1 MSRSGLY
8 CACRAAL
15 IVFAASVPAPAIA
28 SAAGWPGG
36 ARAAV
41 VLTYDDALPSQLA
54 NAVPDLDAR
63 GLKGVF
69 FLSNV
74 QADATPAWRA
84 VAEGGHELA
93 NHTIFHPCLAETFPA
108 DPRYTLEAY
117 TPDTLIREIERHNAL
132 LAALDGR
139 AEHGFALPCDQTVA
153 GGVDYLGPLG
163 ESGVVAYSR
172 GGVTDLADWWPAPD
186 QINRMRIPGRGF
198 IEISTAEDLIAYV
211 QDAIDRGSM
220 AVFVFHGV
228 GGDYLSVD
236 HDAHRT
242 LLAWLSD
249 NRDQV
254 WTTTFTELFAHLDEG
269 TTTPR

>member
-1 MSRSGLY
+1 MSREWFSGAHL
-8 CACRAAL
+8 AVV
-15 IVFAASVPAPAIA
+15 IVFAAAVLAPVTAFA
-28 SAAGWPGG
+28 SGWPGG

-54 NAVPDLDAR
+54 TAVPDLDAR

-74 QADATPAWRA
+74 AAEATPAWRA

-139 AEHGFALPCDQTVA
+139 DDHGFALPCDQTVA
-153 GGVDYLGPLG
+153 GGVDYLGPLR

-186 QINRMRIPGRGF
+186 QIDRMRIPGRGF
-198 IEISTAEDLIAYV
+198 IEISTAD
-211 QDAIDRGSM
+211 D
-220 AVFVFHGV
+220 
-228 GGDYLSVD
+228 
-236 HDAHRT
+236 
-242 LLAWLSD
+242 
-249 NRDQV
+249 
-254 WTTTFTELFAHLDEG
+254 
-269 TTTPR
+269 